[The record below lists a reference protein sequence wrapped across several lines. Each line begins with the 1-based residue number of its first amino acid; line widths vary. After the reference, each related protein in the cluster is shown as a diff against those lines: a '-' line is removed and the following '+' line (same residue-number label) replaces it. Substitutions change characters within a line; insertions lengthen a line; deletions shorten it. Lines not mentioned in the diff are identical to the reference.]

1 MLSQRDIYLDRVTL
15 RNTDTGEM
23 SNPHTGVQTLEKKK
37 YRLLYMPSI
46 AVQTEKSIR
55 PRRGRPRKLP
65 GRPSARSQARR
76 PAKNYNKQKPR
87 NFQTKTSN
95 MLQIKTLTPKE
106 QLVSIQYKTVLDI
119 SSMGYSTLTGKGA
132 TGTIIRINLANPT
145 YGTAGNLVDVLDLG
159 SLWVNPSFTRSN
171 SELNLSNQLTSF
183 FDVYQKG
190 VVVSSNSQVRIKS
203 KPNQKL
209 AAQSFENVAAQGTQ
223 GDAYPYD
230 ENHMPYLKVNE
241 PTLDGDSYVW
251 SVKQR
256 KTGLLIDTNTEETA
270 TYHQLTN
277 DLPGIKMRQLT
288 YNVGAKND
296 KSVLSSARFTPRFFG
311 LKDWRDNIAEVQFM
325 PGMSG
330 PPANFNQLKTAYH
343 YVGICN
349 RQTPLVSKKPQAVVA
364 EITLNFD
371 CLYFNRNNDY
381 EGGDDPVPQ
390 VPHMGEL

>member
-1 MLSQRDIYLDRVTL
+1 
-15 RNTDTGEM
+15 
-23 SNPHTGVQTLEKKK
+23 
-37 YRLLYMPSI
+37 MPSI
-46 AVQTEKSIR
+46 AVQTEKTIR

-65 GRPSARSQARR
+65 GRPSPRSKARR
-76 PAKNYNKQKPR
+76 PARNYNKQRPR

-119 SSMGYSTLTGKGA
+119 SSMGYSNFAGKGA

-145 YGTAGNLVDVLDLG
+145 YGTSGNLVDVLDLG
-159 SLWVNPSFTRSN
+159 TSWVNPSFTRTN
-171 SELNLSNQLTSF
+171 SELNLASQLTPF

-190 VVVSSNSQVRIKS
+190 VVVNSNSQVRIKS

-209 AAQSFENVAAQGTQ
+209 IGPQVFYNAPAAGSTGEN
-223 GDAYPYD
+223 YPYAA
-230 ENHMPYLKVNE
+230 NHMPYIAVKDG
-241 PTLDGDSYVW
+241 TLDGDSYVW

-256 KTGLLIDTNTEETA
+256 KTGLLIDTSTDETA
-270 TYHQLTN
+270 NYHQLTN

-288 YNVGAKND
+288 YNAGAKND
-296 KSVLSSARFTPRFFG
+296 KAVLSSARFTPKFFG
-311 LKDWRDNIAEVQFM
+311 VKDWRDNIAEVQFM
-325 PGMSG
+325 KGMDAGG
-330 PPANFNQLKTAYH
+330 PPANLNQIKTAYH

-349 RQTPLVSKKPQAVVA
+349 RQTPLVDKKPQAVVA

-381 EGGDDPVPQ
+381 EGGDAPVPQ